1 MPVQELKK
9 HSGFIHLTSIDSNAF
24 IFMAKS
30 CSVEYMYHN
39 FFIHSSVNG
48 HLGCSQ
54 ILAILNS
61 AVLSSGVDVSLEPVI
76 QSEVSQK
83 EKNKYSILTH
93 IRGI

>member
-39 FFIHSSVNG
+39 FFIRSSVNG

-93 IRGI
+93 ICGI